1 MFDKILKKIRKP
13 LSLDYINKQLRAK
26 GIATNLKG
34 ENNLTFKLY
43 DMNWDLY
50 CEKERFSLRN
60 SFNIGNDT
68 DKECLQKAAN
78 KLNND
83 RWIVKAFVDEYIP
96 EEDEQNSK
104 ESISSIIFSFES
116 FCTSEVDFINLYEF
130 AIYAM
135 TDAIEFHR
143 KCYIDFVKEKETAS
157 SNTPIGFKV
166 QKNNNENNT
175 FAENKSKRTKIGF
188 V

>member
-1 MFDKILKKIRKP
+1 MLNNILKKYRKP
-13 LSLDYINKQLRAK
+13 LSIDYINKQLRSK
-26 GIATNLKG
+26 GIATSPRG
-34 ENNLTFKLY
+34 DNNLTFKLY

-50 CEKERFSLRN
+50 CEKGRFGLRN

-68 DKECLQKAAN
+68 DMECMLKAAN

-83 RWIVKAFVDEYIP
+83 RWIVKAFIDECVS
-96 EEDEQNSK
+96 EEKGEKSK
-104 ESISSIIFSFES
+104 GNISSIIFSFES
-116 FCTSEVDFINLYEF
+116 FCSSEMDFMNLYEF

-143 KCYIDFVKEKETAS
+143 KCYIELVKGKES
-157 SNTPIGFKV
+157 VSFNTSIGFNIHNI
-166 QKNNNENNT
+166 NNDDNAV
-175 FAENKSKRTKIGF
+175 AENKKTRTRIGF